1 MNSEKTCHTHQPIR
15 GPERPFRCLD
25 WSNRLTIHVKCFHF
39 SRTGQFYSCKH
50 ILNIELRGEWNF
62 FILIGHIFFYTSH
75 YVNIAPLRPQSAR
88 VKVACEAYL
97 SYLFE
102 QWNWFLQI
110 LKDVFHLHIDV
121 CHFLKD
127 VKFPRERSR
136 FNLRWGL
143 NIGSNTATKRGQKFQ
158 NMFLKKEKILKTSA
172 HMFLMVWI
180 KFWPFFFLF
189 LHKRPYLSKVDSMD
203 TNKKGILHFS
213 QKSKI
218 NCRSNVKLEDSQYTR
233 QHHAACFVRYMKRYL
248 V

>member
-1 MNSEKTCHTHQPIR
+1 MLSLFKNWTILFLQTYIKNRT
-15 GPERPFRCLD
+15 ERK
-25 WSNRLTIHVKCFHF
+25 VE
-39 SRTGQFYSCKH
+39 Y
-50 ILNIELRGEWNF
+50 

-158 NMFLKKEKILKTSA
+158 NMFLKKEQNSQDKRTHVFNGVNKVRTIL
-172 HMFLMVWI
+172 
-180 KFWPFFFLF
+180 FFFYYINAHICQKWTAWTLIKKVSCIF
-189 LHKRPYLSKVDSMD
+189 HKK
-203 TNKKGILHFS
+203 
-213 QKSKI
+213 
-218 NCRSNVKLEDSQYTR
+218 VKLTVDQMSN
-233 QHHAACFVRYMKRYL
+233 
-248 V
+248 

>member
-1 MNSEKTCHTHQPIR
+1 MLSLFKNWTILFLQTHIR
-15 GPERPFRCLD
+15 NRTERK
-25 WSNRLTIHVKCFHF
+25 VE
-39 SRTGQFYSCKH
+39 Y
-50 ILNIELRGEWNF
+50 

-102 QWNWFLQI
+102 QWNWFLRI

-136 FNLRWGL
+136 FKLRWGL

-158 NMFLKKEKILKTSA
+158 KTFLKKEQNSQDKRTHVFNGVNKVCTIL
-172 HMFLMVWI
+172 
-180 KFWPFFFLF
+180 FFSF

-203 TNKKGILHFS
+203 ITKKGILHFS
-213 QKSKI
+213 QKK
-218 NCRSNVKLEDSQYTR
+218 
-233 QHHAACFVRYMKRYL
+233 
-248 V
+248 